1 MLFTEMTAS
10 KGEIERMT
18 NKKIEGE
25 FEDILEKR
33 VGETQDRY
41 VGQSGH

>member
-1 MLFTEMTAS
+1 
-10 KGEIERMT
+10 MT

-25 FEDILEKR
+25 FEDILEKQ

-41 VGQSGH
+41 VGQSWDGRLI